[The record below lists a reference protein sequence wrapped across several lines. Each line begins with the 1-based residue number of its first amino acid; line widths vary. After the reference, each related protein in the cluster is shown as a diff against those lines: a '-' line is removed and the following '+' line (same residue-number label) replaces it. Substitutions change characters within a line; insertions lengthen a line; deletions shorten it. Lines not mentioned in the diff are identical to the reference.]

1 MNQWQQLTE
10 RFAQLQQREK
20 WLISGSVLFLTL
32 WLAINYL
39 LLPTWQAL
47 QKLQQQQQQVQRQ
60 LTDIQLQT
68 EQFKTQLSV
77 DQDAGYR
84 QQIAQLQQQQQ
95 QLNVQIRQSASHFIG
110 AEQMVSLLQNMLKS
124 SDGVQVKRLSSA
136 PAKPVTLQGQAADD
150 AALLYQHKLTLVM
163 TGRYAN
169 LYQVLT
175 RMEQLP
181 WLINWAGLQY
191 KVEQYPTG
199 ELSLEL
205 ITVSEHEDIIRL

>member
-1 MNQWQQLTE
+1 MNQWQQLSE
-10 RFAQLQQREK
+10 RFSQLQPREK
-20 WLISGSVLFLTL
+20 GLIAAAVLFLTL
-32 WLAINYL
+32 WLALNYL
-39 LLPTWQAL
+39 LEPSWQATKKQQL
-47 QKLQQQQQQVQRQ
+47 QQRQLQQQLADVQQQTV
-60 LTDIQLQT
+60 
-68 EQFKTQLSV
+68 QFKAQLGI

-84 QQIAQLQQQQQ
+84 QQIADLQQQQQ
-95 QLNVQIRQSASHFIG
+95 QLNAQIRQSASHFIG
-110 AEQMVSLLQNMLKS
+110 AEQMLSLLQNMLAS
-124 SDGVQVKRLSSA
+124 SEGVQIKRLASA
-136 PAKPVTLQGQAADD
+136 PAEAVKLEGQTAED

-163 TGRYAN
+163 TGSYAR

-191 KVEQYPTG
+191 QVEQYPEG